1 MNSQE
6 KTVSVQ
12 TTATVV
18 APANPKRLSLVL
30 SNLGANDIFVSLTQA
45 ATATS
50 GILVPN
56 GVRPVILDRATHGTR
71 IENQLSGI
79 AATGATNLSVVE
91 HFS

>member
-30 SNLGANDIFVSLTQA
+30 SNLGANNIFVSLTQA
-45 ATATS
+45 ATPSS
-50 GILVPN
+50 GVLIPPTQ
-56 GVRPVILDRATHGTR
+56 RPVVLDRATYGTR

-79 AATGATNLSVVE
+79 AATGAANLSVVE

>member
-1 MNSQE
+1 MA
-6 KTVSVQ
+6 VQ

-18 APANPKRLSLVL
+18 LPANPKRLSIVL
-30 SNLGANDIFVSLTQA
+30 SNLGANDIFVSLTQP

-50 GILVPN
+50 GILIPPTQ
-56 GVRPVILDRATHGTR
+56 RPVKLDRISWGTR